1 MFKSFTSSD
10 NKPATKGAGR
20 SPAAP
25 PPPETVSRA
34 VRFMFAGA
42 AASFVWGLYLVI
54 VTVSSRSAALA
65 ANNSLASGK
74 RMTASQFNSAFT
86 GIIVYYI
93 ALTLVFVALWLWMA
107 RMNQAGRNW
116 ARITSAV
123 LFAIWTY
130 EAYRSITALSTWIV
144 LGLMI
149 IMLLIWGAGLGALY
163 YLWRPES
170 KSFFKPLAP

>member
-10 NKPATKGAGR
+10 NKPAAKGATR

-25 PPPETVSRA
+25 APPETVSRA

-42 AASFVWGLYLVI
+42 AASLVWGLYLII

-74 RMTASQFNSAFT
+74 RMTPSQFNSAFT
-86 GIIVYYI
+86 GIVVYYV

-107 RMNQAGRNW
+107 RMNRAGQNW
-116 ARITSAV
+116 ARITSSV
-123 LFAIWTY
+123 LFVIWTY

-149 IMLLIWGAGLGALY
+149 IMLIIWGAGLGALY

-170 KSFFKPLAP
+170 KSYFKPSVP

>member
-10 NKPATKGAGR
+10 SKLAAKGAAGS
-20 SPAAP
+20 SPAPA
-25 PPPETVSRA
+25 PPETVSRA

-42 AASFVWGLYLVI
+42 AASLVWGLYLVI
-54 VTVSSRSAALA
+54 VTLTSRSAALA
-65 ANNSLASGK
+65 ANNSLTTGR
-74 RMTASQFNSAFT
+74 RMTPSQFNSAYT

-93 ALTLVFVALWLWMA
+93 AITLVFVALWLWMA

-116 ARITSAV
+116 ARITASV

-144 LGLMI
+144 FGLMI

-170 KSFFKPLAP
+170 KAYFKPPTP

>member
-10 NKPATKGAGR
+10 SKPAAKGGKP

-25 PPPETVSRA
+25 APPEAVSRA

-42 AASFVWGLYLVI
+42 AATLAWGIYLII
-54 VTVSSRSAALA
+54 VTVTSRSAALA
-65 ANNSLASGK
+65 ANNSLTTGK
-74 RMTASQFNSAFT
+74 RMTASQFNSAYT
-86 GIIVYYI
+86 GIIIYYI

-116 ARITSAV
+116 ARITSSV
-123 LFAIWTY
+123 LFAFWTY
-130 EAYRSITALSTWIV
+130 EAYRSITALSTYIV

-170 KSFFKPLAP
+170 KAYFKQPAQ